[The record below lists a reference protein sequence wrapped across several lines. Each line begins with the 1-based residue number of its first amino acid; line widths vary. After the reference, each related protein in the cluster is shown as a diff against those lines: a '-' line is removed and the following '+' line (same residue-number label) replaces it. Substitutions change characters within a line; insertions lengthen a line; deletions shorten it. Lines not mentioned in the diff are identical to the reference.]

1 MKSQR
6 PKACQDLSK
15 VTQGA
20 NEKAPL
26 GIESRHEI
34 LLQHIHFVGCIHLDF
49 IPKVKK
55 ISKLF
60 ISGKFHLWEI
70 PVYQVPIAAKLPTTY
85 LRCKTTTIICYCY
98 YYLSWFG
105 GSLSQLQFSVGSLS
119 CNFRQVAA
127 RARVL
132 LKYSSVRCLAMGA
145 AICWGFSR
153 TCQPKHIQ
161 MLLHVAWVSSQHG
174 VWISRAGVPREMMQ
188 KLHIPLMNQLQKS
201 PRITV
206 TVVTNTLKFKGK
218 KWSHQAFLVAQW

>member
-105 GSLSQLQFSVGSLS
+105 RMAGSAQWFCPTVI
-119 CNFRQVAA
+119 V
-127 RARVL
+127 RAGLELER
-132 LKYSSVRCLAMGA
+132 KAFFTRMSGD
-145 AICWGFSR
+145 W
-153 TCQPKHIQ
+153 CQGYWPKH
-161 MLLHVAWVSSQHG
+161 LHVASSLVLG
-174 VWISRAGVPREMMQ
+174 FPTANV
-188 KLHIPLMNQLQKS
+188 
-201 PRITV
+201 
-206 TVVTNTLKFKGK
+206 LKEEESI
-218 KWSHQAFLVAQW
+218 WTCINL